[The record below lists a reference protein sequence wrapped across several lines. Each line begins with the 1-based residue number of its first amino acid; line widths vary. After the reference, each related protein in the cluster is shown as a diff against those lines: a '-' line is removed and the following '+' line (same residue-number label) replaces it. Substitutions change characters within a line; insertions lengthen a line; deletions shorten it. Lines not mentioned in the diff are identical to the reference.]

1 MKKIILLVANILIT
15 LSLQAQTIPYEKLD
29 SISSEISKLQLKA
42 NNLPYKDA
50 KGNEYEISFSD
61 KNFEVFFYNQLAFK
75 SVYKKWDGK
84 EILALT
90 ENIDLSKVTAIT
102 KHTSFTDVVLIKL
115 YFPTGY
121 LKTQLFENG
130 ILTNT
135 ITEEYL
141 EFFTTNS
148 SREKLANSLYDLV
161 VLFKITKGLTTEEK
175 MTEERIDYT
184 ALSKEDFLKKYPN
197 SLLAKQAQLII
208 KEKEDKQKNKIELE
222 EKERKEAAIKYE
234 KAFISYNYFQYK
246 TGLTMDET
254 IKAYPEL
261 ALKYVK
267 NKTSTPGGELIS
279 KNKNFIFYVKDDF
292 VYGYFGE
299 IASVRFEGGY
309 RETDIDKFSEI
320 KKDFDIIKNNLIR
333 EFNFS
338 PSEQILDSN
347 AVLGQHNT
355 SFTWVKNNKT
365 IRLQIVYKQKDTL
378 AKVFYSYTIS
388 IFSIDENLTSP
399 NADRW
404 GNSQNNTVNL
414 LKSDNTTN
422 TTTSIPETSTLDE
435 RTKYDNAKIDYKAGT
450 ISKDDYKVAIK
461 KYSQYASYESL
472 RLQKAFRDKEITRA
486 EYTQAIKILLR
497 K

>member
-1 MKKIILLVANILIT
+1 MKRIITGILLTIIIF
-15 LSLQAQTIPYEKLD
+15 SSKAQTIPSEKLD

-42 NNLPYKDA
+42 NNLTYKDA

-61 KNFEVFFYNQLAFK
+61 KNFEVLFHNQLAFK
-75 SVYKKWDGK
+75 SVYKKRDGK

-90 ENIDLSKVTAIT
+90 ENIDLAKVTAIT
-102 KHTSFTDVVLIKL
+102 KHTSYTDVILVKL

-141 EFFTTNS
+141 EFFTTNL

-161 VLFKITKGLTTEEK
+161 VLFKITKGLTTAEKIEEENEYYK
-175 MTEERIDYT
+175 SHSEEESLD
-184 ALSKEDFLKKYPN
+184 KYPL
-197 SLLAKQAQLII
+197 SLKAKQSKLII
-208 KEKEDKQKNKIELE
+208 KEKEVKQKNKIELE

-267 NKTSTPGGELIS
+267 NKTSTLGGELIS
-279 KNKNFIFYVKDDF
+279 KNKNFMFYVKDDF

-309 RETDIDKFSEI
+309 RESDISKFSEI
-320 KKDFDIIKNNLIR
+320 KKDFDIIKNDLIR
-333 EFNFS
+333 EFNFP

-347 AVLGQHNT
+347 AVLGQKNT

-388 IFSIDENLTSP
+388 ISSIDENLTSP

-414 LKSDNTTN
+414 LKSDNTAN
-422 TTTSIPETSTLDE
+422 TTTSTPETSTLDE
-435 RTKYDNAKIDYKAGT
+435 RTKYDNAKIDYKAGS

-486 EYTQAIKILLR
+486 EYTQAIKILIR